1 MSAPATAKQGAK
13 IASMEHLA
21 RAELLA
27 LYRDG
32 TRLERD
38 AARRELDRRRT
49 EPRHAPARAVRC
61 SADDWRRR
69 QAGDA

>member
-1 MSAPATAKQGAK
+1 MSDTIPSAPMVRTA
-13 IASMEHLA
+13 S

-38 AARRELDRRRT
+38 AARRELDRRRG
-49 EPRHAPARAVRC
+49 ESNRGPVRIVRGPR
-61 SADDWRRR
+61 DDWRRR